1 MTTISALPEPPGPT
15 DSLAT
20 FNARAFAFLGA
31 LPGFRTEANTVAGEI
46 NAASAAADVSEAGAA
61 ASAAAALA
69 SELAAGASA
78 SAAAAGAGAA
88 IWVSGTTYAIGDVRW
103 SPVTRYVYRRI
114 TAGAGTT
121 DPSADATNWVVASSG
136 GPQLV
141 VSASASNSVLQGQ
154 HLECTAAGA
163 GAQTLPATPALGA
176 GDVWIGHQ
184 NGRVD
189 NTVDPG
195 SNNINGQSGVMTIG
209 NPYRLLQLRWVGG
222 TFGWRI
228 LSV

>member
-31 LPGFRTEANTVAGEI
+31 LPTLRSEINTVAGEI
-46 NAASAAADVSEAGAA
+46 NSAASAAGASETAADVSEAAALVSATAAAGSAQAAA
-61 ASAAAALA
+61 ASA
-69 SELAAGASA
+69 
-78 SAAAAGAGAA
+78 GAA
-88 IWVSGTTYAIGDVRW
+88 TWVSGTTYAIGDVRW
-103 SPVTRYVYRRI
+103 SPVTRHVYRRI

-121 DPSADATNWVVASSG
+121 DPSADATNWVLASSG

-141 VSASASNSVLQGQ
+141 TSASASNALLQGQ

-163 GAQTLPATPALGA
+163 GAQTLPATPVLGA
-176 GDVWIGHQ
+176 GDVWVGHQ
-184 NGRVD
+184 NGRND

-195 SNNINGQSGVMTIG
+195 ANNINGQSGVMTIG

-222 TFGWRI
+222 SFGWRI